1 MHVLCD
7 GEFVHANIIVLTL
20 PNCAFEWV
28 EAEVLGVVTLTACLG
43 NRELT
48 PSAESR
54 CWPPPDVVISSVST
68 EVKS

>member
-1 MHVLCD
+1 MSKSLRNCHST
-7 GEFVHANIIVLTL
+7 NIIVLTL

-28 EAEVLGVVTLTACLG
+28 EAEVLGVVTLTDCLG

-48 PSAESR
+48 LSAESI
-54 CWPPPDVVISSVST
+54 CWPPDVVISSVST